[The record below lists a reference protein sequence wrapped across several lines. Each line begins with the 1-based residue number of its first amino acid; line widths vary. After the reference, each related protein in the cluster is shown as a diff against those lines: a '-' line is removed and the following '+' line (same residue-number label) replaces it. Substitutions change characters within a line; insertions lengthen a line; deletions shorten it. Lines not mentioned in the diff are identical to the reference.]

1 MKPNYNGPKLLAR
14 RCYPLVMNGDT
25 EMITV
30 FRSADT
36 DAEEDA
42 RAIGELLTAQG
53 IDAIV
58 LDDSAPGVPAGAWEV
73 RTSPADSGRAEEII
87 AEAPLPETELT
98 EVSADP
104 ELEAVTVFRAR
115 SSVTSEMEATSVKG
129 VLEASGI
136 AAILVGDARL
146 PNLPF
151 EVRVAKDQLEEAE
164 RVLQQARAVGRE
176 AAEQEERA
184 SETPLNP

>member
-1 MKPNYNGPKLLAR
+1 MT
-14 RCYPLVMNGDT
+14 GDT

-30 FRSADT
+30 FRSADD

-53 IDAIV
+53 INSVV

-73 RTSPADSGRAEEII
+73 RTPPADSGRAETLIG
-87 AEAPLPETELT
+87 EASLPDSELT
-98 EVSADP
+98 EVSDAP

-115 SSVTSEMEATSVKG
+115 SSVTSEMEATSVKSL
-129 VLEASGI
+129 LEASGI

-164 RVLQQARAVGRE
+164 RILEQAREVGRE
-176 AAEQEERA
+176 AAEQEEQA